1 MMFHNVTD
9 NSVAQY
15 RRRVQDL
22 IGCRVLAPASDYAT
36 VGTIM
41 TDSRSPQSLRYNARP
56 AFSGA
61 VLLGA
66 LVAIS
71 AGCGDS
77 NNGTQDMGP
86 GDTGPE
92 LLATGTEC
100 EDTAACGGGVCLRGF
115 ERLGAEEFDGSLF
128 PDGYCSQDT
137 CTANADCGENAG
149 CLTRPDDLGGV
160 CLRTCS
166 GPSDCRDGYTCAV
179 AAGSTDTRTFCVF
192 EELDVCAHNAVWEE
206 PGTCILRYAIAAD
219 GAQFQITA
227 TSAGLGN
234 ATFDVGP
241 GEVVIRTTANTE
253 TDTPMDGPA
262 GVLCHDIRQNFRNMQ
277 GVITYTRGSAVS
289 TTSAVLASG
298 TLATDVLT
306 WDTCTYSDTYGD
318 GPSSWTPADTATGPG
333 CLANYTSTGDVNCAA
348 PEFVCN
354 VGNLEVGHNI
364 QDGMWIQP
372 LNSFEFGTELGTLTM
387 GGLDQP
393 PEATVD
399 DKVEIPNSSPSRTY
413 LGFTATLVSTTCY

>member
-22 IGCRVLAPASDYAT
+22 IGCRVLADASDHAT

-41 TDSRSPQSLRYNARP
+41 TDLRSPQSLPYNARRR
-56 AFSGA
+56 FVGT
-61 VLLGA
+61 VLLGGLLA
-66 LVAIS
+66 AV
-71 AGCGDS
+71 AGCGDD
-77 NNGTQDMGP
+77 NNSPMDQGQTDV
-86 GDTGPE
+86 GPE
-92 LLATGTEC
+92 LEATGTEC
-100 EDTAACGGGVCLRGF
+100 EVAEDCGGGVCLVGF

-137 CTANADCGENAG
+137 CTANADCGEDAG

-160 CLRTCS
+160 CLRTCA
-166 GPSDCRDGYTCAV
+166 GPSDCRDGYTCMA
-179 AAGSTDTRTFCVF
+179 AAGSTDTRMFCLV
-192 EELDVCAHNAVWEE
+192 EE
-206 PGTCILRYAIAAD
+206 PEICTHNPAWEVAGTCVLRYAIAD
-219 GAQFQITA
+219 GGAQFQITG

-253 TDTPMDGPA
+253 TDEPMDGAA

-289 TTSAVLASG
+289 TTSAVIASG
-298 TLATDVLT
+298 TLASNVLT

-318 GPSSWTPADTATGPG
+318 SVSSWTPADTATGPG
-333 CLANYTSTGDVNCAA
+333 CLAGYRSQGDVNCTA
-348 PEFVCN
+348 PEFVCG
-354 VGNLEVGHNI
+354 VGNLDVGHNI
-364 QDGMWIQP
+364 QDGMWTQP
-372 LNSFEFGTELGTLTM
+372 LNGFEFGADLATLTM
-387 GGLDQP
+387 AGLNQP